1 MIHRWLEFASRERR
15 FVPSEEWM
23 PAISVDIE
31 QLCVN
36 TIKFLSVDA
45 VERAKSG
52 HPGAP
57 MGAADMA
64 FVLWAKFLHFDP
76 SDPAWVNRD
85 RFVLSAGHASML
97 LYSLLHLFGFDLP
110 MEELRRFRQW
120 ESRTPGHPEHGITPG
135 VEATTGPLGQGFGN
149 GVGMALA
156 QRMVRARFPRL
167 GPLLDGRVFGIVSDG
182 DLMEGVA
189 SEAASLAGH
198 WGLGNLVYLY
208 DDNHVS
214 IEGPTTLA
222 FSEDVG
228 LRFEAYRWH
237 VQRIDG
243 QDRGQVEVALRAAI
257 AEEDR
262 PSIIIA
268 RTTIG
273 KGAPTKEGTAKTHGE
288 PLGPD
293 ETKRAK
299 EAVGWPL
306 EPAFFVPDEARD
318 YFKKGAEEKRRHR
331 AAWEER
337 WASLR
342 AEAPEEASRWDAL
355 FGRAIPDDLE
365 ARLAAAVEPALD
377 LATRTWSGRV
387 IQAAAE
393 AVPSL
398 VGGSADLAP
407 STITDIGKGGSVAPA
422 GLKPG
427 APIEFAGRTLHFGVR
442 EHGMGAIVNGMA
454 LHGAFL
460 PFGATFLIFSDY
472 MRPAIRLAALTGLR
486 SIFVFTHDSVFL
498 GEDGPTHQP
507 VEQLASLRLI
517 PNIEVWRPA
526 DGPETAAAWASA
538 LRRSQG
544 PSALA
549 LTRQK
554 LHPLARAGGAGLEP
568 VLRGGYVLQEAAGAR
583 AHAILVASGSETPLA
598 QDAAAILAKRGIPV
612 RVVSMPCVERFQ
624 GQPEAYRRSVLPEGA
639 RYVVIEAAQTDLW
652 CALVGS
658 EALRLGLNR
667 FGASAPGETIAEKLG
682 FTPEAVARRISL
694 WLRPE

>member
-1 MIHRWLEFASRERR
+1 
-15 FVPSEEWM
+15 M
-23 PAISVDIE
+23 PTVSVDVE

-36 TIKFLSVDA
+36 TIKFLAADA
-45 VERAKSG
+45 VERARSG

-64 FVLWAKFLHFDP
+64 FVLWSKFLRFDP
-76 SDPAWVNRD
+76 SDPSWVNRD

-110 MEELRRFRQW
+110 IEELQRFRRW
-120 ESRTPGHPEHGITPG
+120 ESRTPGHPEHGVTPG

-156 QRMVRARFPRL
+156 QRMVQARFPRL
-167 GPLLDGRVFGIVSDG
+167 GRLLDGRVYGIVSDG

-189 SEAASLAGH
+189 SESASLAGH
-198 WGLGNLVYLY
+198 WGLGNIIYLY
-208 DDNHVS
+208 DDNRVS
-214 IEGPTTLA
+214 IEGPTALA

-228 LRFEAYRWH
+228 RRFEAYGWH

-243 QDRGQVEVALRAAI
+243 HDRVQVDSAVRAAV
-257 AEEDR
+257 AEESR
-262 PSIIIA
+262 PSIVLA

-293 ETKRAK
+293 EVRRAK
-299 EAVGWPL
+299 EAAGWPL
-306 EPAFFVPDEARD
+306 EPAFHVPDNVRENFA
-318 YFKKGAEEKRRHR
+318 KLSEEKRRRR
-331 AAWEER
+331 AAWDER
-337 WASLR
+337 WAKAR
-342 AEAPEEASRWDAL
+342 AEAPEEASRWDAFL
-355 FGRAIPDDLE
+355 SHAMPDDLE
-365 ARLAAAVEPALD
+365 ARLARAAEPAAD
-377 LATRTWSGRV
+377 LATRSWSGKV

-407 STITDIGKGGSVAPA
+407 STMTDIATGGSVAPA

-427 APIEFAGRTLHFGVR
+427 APVDFAGRTLHFGVR
-442 EHGMGAIVNGMA
+442 EHAMGAIVNGMV

-472 MRPAIRLAALTGLR
+472 MRPAIRLAALTGLG

-517 PNIEVWRPA
+517 PNLEVWRPA

-538 LRRSQG
+538 LRRREG
-544 PSALA
+544 PTALV

-554 LHPLARAGGAGLEP
+554 LHPLARAGGADREAIA
-568 VLRGGYVLQEAAGAR
+568 RGGYVLQETPGAR
-583 AHAILVASGSETPLA
+583 AHAIIVASGSETPLA
-598 QDAAAILAKRGIPV
+598 QDAAAILANRGIPT

-624 GQPEAYRRSVLPEGA
+624 RQPEAYRRSVLPVGE
-639 RYVVIEAAQTDLW
+639 RYVVIEAARTDPW
-652 CALVGS
+652 CALVGAD
-658 EALRLGLNR
+658 ALRLGINR
-667 FGASAPGETIAEKLG
+667 FGASAPAEVIAEQLG
-682 FTPEAVARRISL
+682 FTPEAVARRISI

>member
-1 MIHRWLEFASRERR
+1 
-15 FVPSEEWM
+15 M

>member
-1 MIHRWLEFASRERR
+1 
-15 FVPSEEWM
+15 M

-156 QRMVRARFPRL
+156 QRMVQARFPRL

-318 YFKKGAEEKRRHR
+318 YFKKGVEEKRRQR

-407 STITDIGKGGSVAPA
+407 STITDIAKGGSVAPA

-442 EHGMGAIVNGMA
+442 EHGMGAIVNGMV

-568 VLRGGYVLQEAAGAR
+568 ILRGGYVLQEAAGAR

-598 QDAAAILAKRGIPV
+598 QDAAAILAQRGIPV

-624 GQPEAYRRSVLPEGA
+624 SQPEAYRRSVLPEGA

>member
-1 MIHRWLEFASRERR
+1 
-15 FVPSEEWM
+15 M

-36 TIKFLSVDA
+36 TIKFLAVDA

-76 SDPAWVNRD
+76 ADPAWVNRD

-110 MEELRRFRQW
+110 LDEIRRFRQW
-120 ESRTPGHPEHGITPG
+120 ESKTPGHPEYGHTPG

-156 QRMVRARFPRL
+156 QRMVQARVPRL
-167 GPLLDGRVFGIVSDG
+167 GKLLTGKVYGLVSDG

-198 WGLGNLVYLY
+198 WELGNLIYLY
-208 DDNHVS
+208 DDNRVS
-214 IEGPTTLA
+214 IEGPTALA

-243 QDRGQVEVALRAAI
+243 NDRGQVEAALRAAL
-257 AEEDR
+257 AEEGR
-262 PSIIIA
+262 PSIILA

-293 ETKRAK
+293 EVRRAK
-299 EAVGWPL
+299 EAAGWPL
-306 EPAFFVPDEARD
+306 EPAFHIPEEAGR
-318 YFKKGAEEKRRHR
+318 YFAKLVEEKRRDR
-331 AAWEER
+331 AAWDER
-337 WASLR
+337 WAAAR
-342 AEAPEEASRWDAL
+342 AEVPEEAALWDILWSRAL
-355 FGRAIPDDLE
+355 PSDLE
-365 ARLAAAVEPALD
+365 ARLATAAGPPIE
-377 LATRTWSGRV
+377 LATRAWSGRV
-387 IQAAAE
+387 IQAAAA

-398 VGGSADLAP
+398 VGGAADLAP
-407 STITDIGKGGSVAPA
+407 STITDIAAGGDVVPA
-422 GLKPG
+422 DLKPG
-427 APIEFAGRTLHFGVR
+427 APIQFAGRTLHFGVR

-460 PFGATFLIFSDY
+460 PYGATFLIFSDY
-472 MRPAIRLAALTGLR
+472 MRPAIRLAALSGLR
-486 SIFVFTHDSVFL
+486 ATFVYTHDSVFL

-507 VEQLASLRLI
+507 IEHLSSLRLI
-517 PNIEVWRPA
+517 PNLEVWRPA

-538 LRRSQG
+538 LRRTQG
-544 PSALA
+544 PTALV

-554 LHPLARAGGAGLEP
+554 LRPLARDTGADLD
-568 VLRGGYVLQEAAGAR
+568 LIRRGGYVLQEVPGR
-583 AHAILVASGSETPLA
+583 PPHAILIASGSETPLA
-598 QDAAAILAKRGIPV
+598 QAAAAFLANRGV
-612 RVVSMPCVERFQ
+612 LTRVVSMPCVERFQ
-624 GQPEAYRRSVLPEGA
+624 AQPEAYRRSVLTEGS
-639 RYVVIEAAQTDLW
+639 RFVVIEAAQTDLW
-652 CALVGS
+652 GAIVGS
-658 EALRLGLNR
+658 DSLRLGLNR
-667 FGASAPGETIAEKLG
+667 FGASAPGEVIAEKLG
-682 FTPEAVARRISL
+682 FTPEAVARRVSI

>member
-1 MIHRWLEFASRERR
+1 MIHRWLEFSSAKTEID
-15 FVPSEEWM
+15 PPEEWM
-23 PAISVDIE
+23 PAISVEIE

-36 TIKFLSVDA
+36 TIKFLAVDA

-76 SDPAWVNRD
+76 ADPAWVNRD

-110 MEELRRFRQW
+110 LEELRRFRQW
-120 ESRTPGHPEHGITPG
+120 ESKTPGHPEHGITPG

-156 QRMVRARFPRL
+156 QRMVQARFPRL
-167 GPLLDGRVFGIVSDG
+167 GRLLDGRVYAIVSDG

-214 IEGPTTLA
+214 IEGPTELA
-222 FSEDVG
+222 FREDVG
-228 LRFEAYRWH
+228 LRFEAYGWH

-243 QDRGQVEVALRAAI
+243 QDRGRVEAALRAAI
-257 AEEDR
+257 AEEGR
-262 PSIIIA
+262 PSIILA

-288 PLGPD
+288 PLGP
-293 ETKRAK
+293 EEVKRAK
-299 EAVGWPL
+299 EAAGWPL
-306 EPAFFVPDEARD
+306 EPAFYVPDEARE
-318 YFKKGAEEKRRHR
+318 YFRKRAEEKRRDR
-331 AAWEER
+331 AGWEER
-337 WASLR
+337 WAAAR

-355 FGRAIPDDLE
+355 SGRALPEDLE
-365 ARLAAAVEPALD
+365 RRLAAAVEPAVD
-377 LATRTWSGRV
+377 LATRSWSGRV

-398 VGGSADLAP
+398 VGGAADLSP
-407 STITDIGKGGSVAPA
+407 STMTDVAKGGSVAPA
-422 GLKPG
+422 GPEPG
-427 APIEFAGRTLHFGVR
+427 APIDFAGRTLHFGVR

-472 MRPAIRLAALTGLR
+472 MRPPIRLAALTGIP

-507 VEQLASLRLI
+507 IEQVASLRLI
-517 PNIEVWRPA
+517 PNLEVWRPA
-526 DGPETAAAWASA
+526 DGPETAAAWAAA
-538 LRRSQG
+538 LRRRQG
-544 PSALA
+544 PSALV

-554 LHPLARAGGAGLEP
+554 LHPLARAGGVDLEAI
-568 VLRGGYVLQEAAGAR
+568 LRGGYVLQEAAGPR

-598 QDAAAILAKRGIPV
+598 QDAAAILAARGIPA

-624 GQPEAYRRSVLPEGA
+624 LQPEAYRRSVLPEGA

-658 EALRLGLNR
+658 DSLRLGLNR

-682 FTPEAVARRISL
+682 FTPEAVARRISV